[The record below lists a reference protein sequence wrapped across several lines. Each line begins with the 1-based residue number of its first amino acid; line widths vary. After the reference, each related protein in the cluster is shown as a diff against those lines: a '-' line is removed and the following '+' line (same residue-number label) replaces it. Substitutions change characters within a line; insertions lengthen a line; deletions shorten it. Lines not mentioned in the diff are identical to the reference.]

1 MLLLVD
7 MIALK
12 LYLIYQEKVE
22 EKSMKQLYAEQV
34 RMYDEELH
42 EKQKTIFIVDQMG
55 GNI

>member
-22 EKSMKQLYAEQV
+22 EKKYEAAV
-34 RMYDEELH
+34 C
-42 EKQKTIFIVDQMG
+42 
-55 GNI
+55 